1 MVELSTR
8 INPNERRFVVFIA
21 AFLAMILVAS
31 GLATPA
37 YAQQEN
43 AFVVTLPSASSH
55 NGKPVYE
62 SGKKLRVEVGYGVMD
77 DGYTGVITVPEQ
89 IDPSSIVADLSG
101 NTALESVT
109 PNGDGTITFQFTD
122 PFPAGIQQGLF
133 WLDVELKEFE
143 TSGEQELKW
152 EFPDGSTQTI
162 DIVVKSKDDEFK
174 TVSDYENKAISSDP
188 WLAATVENGVVSVD
202 SAAFLGAEIE
212 YRININTAEGGTF
225 KIKDNLDEGL
235 VFIDGSFSATR
246 KTWDSNG
253 MNKEEATVSFP
264 QQSGS
269 SFTESIDLPA
279 NSEFVLLYK
288 AQIKDQSA
296 VDAIVDKLQSEYE
309 RKREEAGDDEFATIY
324 FSTSFVNSATINDG
338 SEKAASF
345 AINGSESGRVGPEV
359 NGVFSKTSDFAFA
372 EIEDPETNDFE
383 EVDLTY
389 TLKVDLTPYAG
400 FENTSKGLGG
410 NVVIVDTLPSDIKW
424 RDGESDFLVADGMV
438 LTRENSSEPLTAQ
451 QFESDE
457 YVGKY
462 YVDGKNLFINIG
474 QDTTTIVS
482 IDVKAT
488 ITGVNEV
495 WRSGGNSPMEEARY
509 WGPDNTA
516 VLTYPN
522 DKIIRTAKHSFAVM
536 KDGSS
541 GINDPQKFSK
551 TTTNNGPIEITQG
564 EPALIEF
571 KFTIGAGIGDAR
583 KSIIVDK
590 IDHDVF
596 DVSEETLAAIKASI
610 TGNYHWNYPI
620 DGDTMDVTIDGDG
633 NLVFAPNDQ
642 FPKAANWGAEASAP
656 FTETFTFA
664 VTIPTHPLYGKQ
676 TLQVENKA
684 SYRGSDFETV
694 FDSGTEATAT
704 SYGNEM
710 ELRKRVYNE
719 DSKTFVSQLRV
730 ELNEDGEL
738 INDEFIYA
746 VELIPHGQFKNMV
759 LDVEDFLPAE
769 VDFVGFINAN
779 DFNSGNL
786 DRVTTDPVTL
796 TNTNAK
802 ATYVAGE
809 RKVHIGRDV
818 LTSGQTSTL
827 YFKVKLTDFEKDQ
840 PIANVIGN
848 AEATI
853 VPSNDY
859 PLNIVKVDTSN
870 EENKITDTNAIFQIK
885 KGDDVVVDNV
895 YVVNGNLVV
904 SGDNG
909 AHKPVAVKEPGEYT
923 IVEVKAPAGFLLT
936 DQEFNVSIT
945 EQGVQTPDQVR
956 INNQPGQD
964 VADPVIG
971 TSVAVEG
978 SDVKVLPVS
987 GGTVID
993 TVTYEGLTVGQK
1005 YILEGELF
1013 TKAGVATGI
1022 KGSREFIAEA
1032 ADGSV
1037 AVAFEISA
1045 DQIAEYAGEKLVAFE
1060 SLFELNDDVK
1070 SEDPVAEHRDV
1081 EDEAQTF
1088 TVDELPVADP
1098 VIGTSVAVE
1107 GSDVKVLPVSGGTVI
1122 DTVTYEG
1129 LTVGQK
1135 YILEGELFTKAG
1147 VATGIKGS
1155 REFIAEAADGSVAVA
1170 FEISADQIAEYAGEK
1185 LVAFES
1191 LFELNDDVKSEDPVA
1206 EHRDVE
1212 DEAQTFTVDEL
1223 PVADPAI
1230 GTTAKVTGTTDKV
1243 LPLTGGQVIDSVA
1256 YKDLQPNTK
1265 YVLQGVIQHVATD
1278 GTVTSTD
1285 VVASTVFTTG
1295 DAPAGE
1301 FFVSGNAEVKFNI
1314 DQATAAEY
1322 AGERLVVFEQLWL
1335 ADDNG
1340 NKTGDEPVAV
1350 HEDPTDEAQTFYAG
1364 EKPDAI
1370 PGIGTTAK
1378 VTGSADK
1385 VLPLTGGEIVD
1396 TVAYKDLQPNTE
1408 YVLNGEIQHV
1418 AEDGTVTSTGVI
1430 ATATFTTGAA
1440 KSGEFYV
1447 SGTTTVTFDIDEQ
1460 TAIKYAGEKLVVFE
1474 TLYTA
1479 GNPET
1484 PVASHVD
1491 PEDEAQSFTVAPQP
1505 EADVVVEKTVTGP
1518 KGAQVEA
1525 DENALFQITAT
1536 WTDELGR
1543 NFSKTFNV
1551 VPGKPVSLEGLPTNT
1566 EIYLSETGATTDVKN
1581 VKWGDVIWTGEG
1593 VVDETG
1599 TSKGATVT
1607 FTGEGPFEIGLENKT
1622 SSNGMIIIPIPIPLF
1637 PIDGGSSTNPIQPDP
1652 TQPDPKES
1660 VDPTNP
1666 TPSEG
1671 SEAGTS
1677 PSKDKGAEQPETVKP
1692 RTPSEKVGLAQ
1703 TGANVAWVAGIAI
1716 LLLLAGAALIV
1727 RGRRKDA

>member
-978 SDVKVLPVS
+978 SDV
-987 GGTVID
+987 
-993 TVTYEGLTVGQK
+993 
-1005 YILEGELF
+1005 
-1013 TKAGVATGI
+1013 
-1022 KGSREFIAEA
+1022 
-1032 ADGSV
+1032 
-1037 AVAFEISA
+1037 
-1045 DQIAEYAGEKLVAFE
+1045 
-1060 SLFELNDDVK
+1060 
-1070 SEDPVAEHRDV
+1070 
-1081 EDEAQTF
+1081 
-1088 TVDELPVADP
+1088 
-1098 VIGTSVAVE
+1098 
-1107 GSDVKVLPVSGGTVI
+1107 
-1122 DTVTYEG
+1122 
-1129 LTVGQK
+1129 
-1135 YILEGELFTKAG
+1135 
-1147 VATGIKGS
+1147 
-1155 REFIAEAADGSVAVA
+1155 
-1170 FEISADQIAEYAGEK
+1170 
-1185 LVAFES
+1185 
-1191 LFELNDDVKSEDPVA
+1191 
-1206 EHRDVE
+1206 
-1212 DEAQTFTVDEL
+1212 
-1223 PVADPAI
+1223 
-1230 GTTAKVTGTTDKV
+1230 
-1243 LPLTGGQVIDSVA
+1243 
-1256 YKDLQPNTK
+1256 
-1265 YVLQGVIQHVATD
+1265 
-1278 GTVTSTD
+1278 
-1285 VVASTVFTTG
+1285 
-1295 DAPAGE
+1295 
-1301 FFVSGNAEVKFNI
+1301 
-1314 DQATAAEY
+1314 
-1322 AGERLVVFEQLWL
+1322 
-1335 ADDNG
+1335 
-1340 NKTGDEPVAV
+1340 
-1350 HEDPTDEAQTFYAG
+1350 
-1364 EKPDAI
+1364 
-1370 PGIGTTAK
+1370 
-1378 VTGSADK
+1378 
-1385 VLPLTGGEIVD
+1385 
-1396 TVAYKDLQPNTE
+1396 
-1408 YVLNGEIQHV
+1408 
-1418 AEDGTVTSTGVI
+1418 
-1430 ATATFTTGAA
+1430 
-1440 KSGEFYV
+1440 
-1447 SGTTTVTFDIDEQ
+1447 
-1460 TAIKYAGEKLVVFE
+1460 
-1474 TLYTA
+1474 
-1479 GNPET
+1479 
-1484 PVASHVD
+1484 
-1491 PEDEAQSFTVAPQP
+1491 
-1505 EADVVVEKTVTGP
+1505 
-1518 KGAQVEA
+1518 
-1525 DENALFQITAT
+1525 
-1536 WTDELGR
+1536 
-1543 NFSKTFNV
+1543 
-1551 VPGKPVSLEGLPTNT
+1551 
-1566 EIYLSETGATTDVKN
+1566 
-1581 VKWGDVIWTGEG
+1581 
-1593 VVDETG
+1593 
-1599 TSKGATVT
+1599 
-1607 FTGEGPFEIGLENKT
+1607 
-1622 SSNGMIIIPIPIPLF
+1622 
-1637 PIDGGSSTNPIQPDP
+1637 
-1652 TQPDPKES
+1652 
-1660 VDPTNP
+1660 
-1666 TPSEG
+1666 
-1671 SEAGTS
+1671 
-1677 PSKDKGAEQPETVKP
+1677 
-1692 RTPSEKVGLAQ
+1692 
-1703 TGANVAWVAGIAI
+1703 
-1716 LLLLAGAALIV
+1716 
-1727 RGRRKDA
+1727 

>member
-89 IDPSSIVADLSG
+89 LDPQSIVADLSG

-174 TVSDYENKAISSDP
+174 TVSDYENKAISSAP
-188 WLAATVENGVVSVD
+188 WLEATVENGVVSVD

-235 VFIDGSFSATR
+235 VFIDGSFNATR

-509 WGPDNTA
+509 WGPENTA

-522 DKIIRTAKHSFAVM
+522 DKITRTAKHSFAVM

-571 KFTIGAGIGDAR
+571 KFTVGAGIGDAR
-583 KSIIVDK
+583 NSTIVDK
-590 IDHDVF
+590 IDHDDF
-596 DVSEETLAAIKASI
+596 DVSEETLATIKASI
-610 TGNYHWNYPI
+610 TGNYGWKYPI
-620 DGDTMDVTIDGDG
+620 DGDTMDVTIDEDG

-642 FPKAANWGAEASAP
+642 FPKANWGDEASAP
-656 FTETFTFA
+656 FTDTFTFS

-738 INDEFIYA
+738 VNDEFIYA

-809 RKVHIGRDV
+809 RKVHIGRDA

-904 SGDNG
+904 AGDNG

-987 GGTVID
+987 GGIVID

-1022 KGSREFIAEA
+1022 KGSQEFTAEA

-1045 DQIAEYAGEKLVAFE
+1045 DQIAEYAG
-1060 SLFELNDDVK
+1060 
-1070 SEDPVAEHRDV
+1070 
-1081 EDEAQTF
+1081 Q
-1088 TVDELPVADP
+1088 
-1098 VIGTSVAVE
+1098 
-1107 GSDVKVLPVSGGTVI
+1107 
-1122 DTVTYEG
+1122 
-1129 LTVGQK
+1129 
-1135 YILEGELFTKAG
+1135 
-1147 VATGIKGS
+1147 
-1155 REFIAEAADGSVAVA
+1155 
-1170 FEISADQIAEYAGEK
+1170 K

-1230 GTTAKVTGTTDKV
+1230 GTTAKVTGATDKV

-1265 YVLQGVIQHVATD
+1265 YVLQGDIQHVATD

-1285 VVASTVFTTG
+1285 VVASAVFTTG

-1322 AGERLVVFEQLWL
+1322 AGERLVIFEQLWL

-1396 TVAYKDLQPNTE
+1396 TVEYKDLQPNTE

-1418 AEDGTVTSTGVI
+1418 AEDGAVTSTGVI

-1622 SSNGMIIIPIPIPLF
+1622 SSNGMLIIPIPIPLF
-1637 PIDGGSSTNPIQPDP
+1637 PIDGGSSTSPIQPDP

-1677 PSKDKGAEQPETVKP
+1677 PSKDKGAEQPETVNP
-1692 RTPSEKVGLAQ
+1692 HTPSEKGGLAQ

-1716 LLLLAGAALIV
+1716 LLLLAGAAFIV